1 MNMNKKL
8 IASLFASAALL
19 SLSACQNQSS
29 SSTASYIGIDA
40 AKEAAL
46 AAAGISSDQVSFSSA
61 GLDNKNGTFYY
72 EINFSENGMEYE
84 YDIDAITGV
93 VIEEKKETESA
104 IEAASQPETSQPS
117 DAVSS
122 QAQSSSSAIT
132 EEKARSIALSHAGL
146 TEENVSF
153 VKVKKDFDDGIS
165 VFEVEFYSSDGVEYQ
180 YDINADTGSII
191 NYDQENKTSPSAG
204 NSSSS
209 SGTVSEDQAKQS
221 VLERIP
227 GASAADIYLYLDSD
241 DGRLEYEGQV
251 IYDNTKY
258 EFKVDAYSG
267 SIIEWEAESIRR

>member
-1 MNMNKKL
+1 MNMDKKL

-132 EEKARSIALSHAGL
+132 GEKARSIALSHAGL

>member
-72 EINFSENGMEYE
+72 EINFSENGIEYE

-104 IEAASQPETSQPS
+104 AEAASQPETSQPS

-267 SIIEWEAESIRR
+267 SITEWEAESIRR

>member
-72 EINFSENGMEYE
+72 EINFSENGIEYE

-104 IEAASQPETSQPS
+104 AEAASQPETSQPS

-191 NYDQENKTSPSAG
+191 NYDQENKTSLSAG

-209 SGTVSEDQAKQS
+209 SGTISEDQAKQS

>member
-1 MNMNKKL
+1 MNKKL

-72 EINFSENGMEYE
+72 EINFSENGIEYE

>member
-72 EINFSENGMEYE
+72 EINFSENGIEYE

-93 VIEEKKETESA
+93 VIEENKETESA
-104 IEAASQPETSQPS
+104 AEAASQPETSQPS

-191 NYDQENKTSPSAG
+191 NYDQENKPSLSTG

>member
-72 EINFSENGMEYE
+72 EINFSENGIEYE

>member
-132 EEKARSIALSHAGL
+132 GEKARSIALSHAGL